1 MDTGDADDNC
11 LRVIKR
17 MAPHQPGAVK
27 LARRYGKDLVCVR
40 YRSDPDGLH
49 RWTTVELIVE
59 KVPIVKRP
67 VPTVALRLRH
77 DERELRAELLRQG
90 GAWDGGARL
99 WRAPL
104 NAVQALGLLGRIVE
118 K

>member
-1 MDTGDADDNC
+1 
-11 LRVIKR
+11 
-17 MAPHQPGAVK
+17 
-27 LARRYGKDLVCVR
+27 
-40 YRSDPDGLH
+40 
-49 RWTTVELIVE
+49 VELVVE

-77 DERELRAELLRQG
+77 NERELRAELLKQG
-90 GAWDGGARL
+90 AEWDGRARL

-104 NAVQALGLLGRIVE
+104 NAVKALGLLGRIVE